1 MSCQRVLSMLSAY
14 IDEEVQSRD
23 AATIE
28 QHLADCPS
36 CAQEFATLRRMTGM
50 LGTVTEIEPPRALL
64 ERIEVATIRR
74 PSFLERLRAVLAG
87 VPRYARWALPA
98 AAAAGILIGFALS
111 EFSPQR
117 IAPPEGVS
125 QRPPVA
131 TAPFEPGE
139 MAPTPPVA
147 PVEIV
152 EQPVKARWHWR
163 SPAPKPV
170 TVAKAGP
177 PVAQPA
183 VPDREPSSEAAEA
196 PSEAPPESS
205 LGETSPAAEVAQPG
219 ETLVAQS
226 PEVPAKE
233 AAEKTEVAKSPSPLE
248 AKLQQDA
255 GAMERLR
262 AQIAARNKQ
271 RKHETRVERIEGEKY
286 SKELASIRF

>member
-74 PSFLERLRAVLAG
+74 PSFVERLRTVLAG

-117 IAPPEGVS
+117 IAPPKGV
-125 QRPPVA
+125 QEPRVA

-139 MAPTPPVA
+139 MAPTPPVG

-163 SPAPKPV
+163 SPAPKPM

-183 VPDREPSSEAAEA
+183 VPARQPSSETADVPAAPA
-196 PSEAPPESS
+196 FASS
-205 LGETSPAAEVAQPG
+205 PAETSPALDVTEPG

-226 PEVPAKE
+226 PEAPAKE